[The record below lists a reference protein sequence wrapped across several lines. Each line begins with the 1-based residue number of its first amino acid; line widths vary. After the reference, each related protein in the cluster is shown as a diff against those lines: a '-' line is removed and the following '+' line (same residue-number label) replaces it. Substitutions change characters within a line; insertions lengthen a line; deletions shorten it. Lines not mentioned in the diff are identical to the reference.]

1 MNTNQDFNS
10 LKRKVYLD
18 YHQDGILDIA
28 ASTVLLGFGAF
39 MMTKSV
45 VFLSAGAFVALFYA
59 LLKQQI
65 TIPRFGYVRFEPKEK
80 TLTQNAVLVGIG
92 VLVLFAFFAGRPYL
106 GRTPEMEALAQQ
118 YHMVPLSALL
128 FALPALVVAVLMNQ
142 KRFYLYALLLVALP
156 ALGALVNLETFV
168 PILVSGVVILTFG
181 ALLLGKFVR
190 KYPAAEKDGEN
201 DNG

>member
-18 YHQDGILDIA
+18 YHQDGILDIV
-28 ASTVLLGFGAF
+28 ASTVLLGFGSF
-39 MMTKSV
+39 MMTKNV
-45 VFLSAGAFVALFYA
+45 VFLGAGVFVALFYT

-80 TLTQNAVLVGIG
+80 SLAQSLVLLGIG
-92 VLVLFAFFAGRPYL
+92 VLVLFGFFAGRPYL
-106 GRTPEMEALAQQ
+106 SQASSPEMEALAQQ

-142 KRFYLYALLLVALP
+142 KRFYLYALLLVVLP
-156 ALGALVNLETFV
+156 ALGALVNIETFI
-168 PILVSGVVILTFG
+168 PILVSGGVILTFG
-181 ALLLGKFVR
+181 ALLLSKFMR
-190 KYPAAEKDGEN
+190 KYPTADKAGEN
-201 DNG
+201 G